1 MNTRNEKKYIF
12 FRDPMLSELIRTV
25 KVRLDQ
31 IEEDELDVRNN
42 IDSSEES
49 DDNEDDSADEMLE
62 SDGENADISEDED
75 DDDEYNSTDA
85 NDSGICVSD

>member
-1 MNTRNEKKYIF
+1 
-12 FRDPMLSELIRTV
+12 MLSELIRTV

-42 IDSSEES
+42 IDASGES

-85 NDSGICVSD
+85 NDSGVCVSD